1 MAWQQQ
7 VLLLLSV
14 VHMSGGYLTCLV
26 LKIFTF
32 LRQCTSFSLQMQICA
47 YNLML
52 VYTEQFG
59 NPQLEIVWKMAGTF
73 RKHLV
78 GDWMNHLS
86 ITG

>member
-1 MAWQQQ
+1 
-7 VLLLLSV
+7 
-14 VHMSGGYLTCLV
+14 
-26 LKIFTF
+26 
-32 LRQCTSFSLQMQICA
+32 MQICA
-47 YNLML
+47 YKLML